1 MKGATTDP
9 CERIINPP
17 KISSTMMIGASQSFF
32 LSIRKFQS
40 SLINSILFK
49 IFNIDL

>member
-32 LSIRKFQS
+32 FLRKFQF
-40 SLINSILFK
+40 NKFHLFK